1 MTKPD
6 RRQAESGLEGA
17 ANTPADD
24 TREPLQFELIPPPV
38 FAPAWP
44 ARDTLPAEALAR
56 LLTGERLTQPAFGT
70 SRWRLAAYIK
80 ELKYLG
86 WPVKAAPVHFPGR
99 SRPIAQYWLDN
110 MAIMAARAM
119 RGDAA

>member
-6 RRQAESGLEGA
+6 RRQAKSGFKGVAKVEP
-17 ANTPADD
+17 NDTP
-24 TREPLQFELIPPPV
+24 EPTQFELIPAPA

-44 ARDTLPAEALAR
+44 ASDTLPAETLAR

-70 SRWRLAAYIK
+70 SRWRLAAYVM

-86 WPVKAAPVHFPGR
+86 WPVKSAPVHYPGR
-99 SRPIAQYWLDN
+99 ARPIAQYWLDN
-110 MAIMAARAM
+110 KTIMAARAL
-119 RGDAA
+119 RGAA

>member
-6 RRQAESGLEGA
+6 RRQAESGFEGA
-17 ANTPADD
+17 ANTPHDD
-24 TREPLQFELIPPPV
+24 TREPVQFELLPPPA

-44 ARDTLPAEALAR
+44 AHDTLPAEALKR

-70 SRWRLAAYIK
+70 SRWRLAAYIM

-110 MAIMAARAM
+110 KAIMAASEL
-119 RGDAA
+119 RGAA

>member
-6 RRQAESGLEGA
+6 RRQAESGFEGA
-17 ANTPADD
+17 ANLPRDD
-24 TREPLQFELIPPPV
+24 TREPYQFELLPPPV

-44 ARDTLPAEALAR
+44 EHDTLPAEALAR

-70 SRWRLAAYIK
+70 NRWRLAAYIK

-86 WPVKAAPVHFPGR
+86 WPVKAAPIHFPGC
-99 SRPIAQYWLDN
+99 SRPIAEYWLNTD
-110 MAIMAARAM
+110 AITAARAM
-119 RGDAA
+119 LGGAA